1 VVPEWDALEKWAQIK
16 KLDYTSRRALLDLP
30 ITHAKME
37 KEVRAK
43 LAGLAPFETPKKIG
57 ILEHEFS
64 IERGELTPKL
74 SVKRKVVSERYKDVI
89 DALYAEDGTRDAS

>member
-1 VVPEWDALEKWAQIK
+1 
-16 KLDYTSRRALLDLP
+16 
-30 ITHAKME
+30 
-37 KEVRAK
+37 VRAK

-89 DALYAEDGTRDAS
+89 DALYAEDATRDAS